1 MTKVLAGL
9 CGVALIAGCASVPPG
24 QKVQSNSD
32 CDYAL
37 MEKMEAQWQPT
48 MVQHYWV
55 NCPKVRPDSRK
66 S

>member
-1 MTKVLAGL
+1 MIKMLAGF
-9 CGVALIAGCASVPPG
+9 CGAALIAGCASVPPAE
-24 QKVQSNSD
+24 KVESNSD

-37 MEKMEAQWQPT
+37 MEKLEAQWQPT

-55 NCPKVRPDSRK
+55 NCPKVRRDAPK